1 MRRMLEFS
9 FKFNDFLAFGLLAK
23 AMRAI
28 IPGVAHSPPTIEPS
42 LNFLSFNFCFN
53 SYVNALFIFSI
64 SISIAKAELLKP
76 NSDIKPDRVIEI
88 QLSGLQNN
96 DLIYKDSGIE
106 QTWNFAHPNNKKVTG
121 PLDKFKRMIKGDS
134 YQMMINHLSHTIT
147 KLGSGE
153 NWAQFEVILL
163 DKDKIYHKF
172 NWQVEKYETD
182 GPLKDCWLTTMVSSP
197 IPLGSSI

>member
-1 MRRMLEFS
+1 MIKKIQIVS
-9 FKFNDFLAFGLLAK
+9 N
-23 AMRAI
+23 I
-28 IPGVAHSPPTIEPS
+28 
-42 LNFLSFNFCFN
+42 
-53 SYVNALFIFSI
+53 LFIFFTFL
-64 SISIAKAELLKP
+64 SIAKAELLKP

-134 YQMMINHLSHTIT
+134 YQMMINHLGHTIT
-147 KLGSGE
+147 KLGSGK

-163 DKDKIYHKF
+163 DLSLIH
-172 NWQVEKYETD
+172 
-182 GPLKDCWLTTMVSSP
+182 
-197 IPLGSSI
+197 I